1 MARFFGIFMTLLIV
15 IYDYISGIINKLSNK
30 LQEETDR
37 KEAIKILEAN
47 QLKVGLILSELPLD
61 LNNLEK
67 RECVEAYIT
76 LKDQNSQFVLVNSD
90 NEVNARL
97 YFLGK

>member
-1 MARFFGIFMTLLIV
+1 GVHLKFSGHYRGINELEKVGLSGRLPLLIV

-61 LNNLEK
+61 
-67 RECVEAYIT
+67 
-76 LKDQNSQFVLVNSD
+76 
-90 NEVNARL
+90 
-97 YFLGK
+97 